1 MRTLFTDTF
10 QLNNLKSAGIDITD
24 VEAKMQAEIDEW
36 RTDRNELHR
45 AHEKAKR
52 LELENTNLRRDNLA
66 LQVAFVH

>member
-1 MRTLFTDTF
+1 MTIFV

-36 RTDRNELHR
+36 QTDRNELHR
-45 AHEKAKR
+45 AREKAKR

-66 LQVAFVH
+66 LQVIFR